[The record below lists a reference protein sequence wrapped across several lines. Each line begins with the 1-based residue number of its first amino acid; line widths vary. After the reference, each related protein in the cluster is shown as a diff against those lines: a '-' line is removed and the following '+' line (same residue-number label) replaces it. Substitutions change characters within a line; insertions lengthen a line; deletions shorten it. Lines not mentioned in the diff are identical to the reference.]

1 MKYVLTIS
9 SAALILGL
17 GTLFFQGSA
26 SGQVT
31 PEVATFEYSEP
42 DNAAVQHPT
51 ELVELFTSQGCSS
64 CPPADKFIASLADS
78 PTTLALSFNVTYWD
92 YLGWKD
98 RFGQREFT
106 KRQKSYAKSLG
117 ASNVYT
123 PQIIVNG
130 AVHSNQFT
138 RRQIMSAALPDNRPM
153 FDLKLAGSVL
163 TVEST
168 TGDDLSDCDL
178 TIITYKPG
186 LQSTPVSRGENRRRT
201 LENYNVVRGVYELNA
216 QTRYSLD
223 KSGHE
228 EDLAYVLL
236 ASDPETAE
244 VLSLTQMLPN

>member
-1 MKYVLTIS
+1 MKYVLVIP
-9 SAALILGL
+9 SAALVLGL

-26 SGQVT
+26 NGQVT
-31 PEVATFEYSEP
+31 PEPATFEYTESA
-42 DNAAVQHPT
+42 NASVQYPT

-106 KRQKSYAKSLG
+106 KRQKSYARSLG

-138 RRQIMSAALPDNRPM
+138 RSEIMSASLPENRPM
-153 FDLKLAGSVL
+153 FNLNLTDSVL
-163 TVEST
+163 SVESA

-178 TIITYKPG
+178 TIIAYKPG
-186 LQSTPVSRGENRRRT
+186 MQITPVSRGENRSRT

-216 QTRYSLD
+216 KTRYSLD
-223 KSGHE
+223 KSDHE
-228 EDLAYVLL
+228 DNLAYVLL